1 MSMMPNVLQRRPPSK
16 VDLVHDNSDVRKDT
30 VSKILTQSTLGV
42 GGRSHS
48 MGDAWGWLWPG

>member
-48 MGDAWGWLWPG
+48 MGDAWG